1 MCQITDSLIAWI
13 RRIVRPPSANRPA
26 ATPASRPPSPRGKE
40 TAMSIWSRLFNR
52 TSTRQVSNWAVEVA
66 RQCQLEVAERLSGS
80 IHRMSLPEAR
90 GYIRARAGRV
100 IDAEISLV
108 SRRTGCQPAVAVA
121 IRERAMEE
129 TIRLAIG
136 ELLRATR
143 RTVVS
148 EPAVVRP
155 LRRAA

>member
-1 MCQITDSLIAWI
+1 ML
-13 RRIVRPPSANRPA
+13 
-26 ATPASRPPSPRGKE
+26 
-40 TAMSIWSRLFNR
+40 IWSRIFN
-52 TSTRQVSNWAVEVA
+52 SINTRQISNRAVEVA
-66 RQCQLEVAERLSGS
+66 RQCQLEVAGRLSDS

-100 IDAEISLV
+100 IDAEIS
-108 SRRTGCQPAVAVA
+108 RIHHHTGCQLSVAVT

-143 RTVVS
+143 RATAS
-148 EPAVVRP
+148 EPTAA
-155 LRRAA
+155 LRKAA

>member
-13 RRIVRPPSANRPA
+13 GRFVRPQSADRPA
-26 ATPASRPPSPRGKE
+26 ETPARPPLPREKE
-40 TAMSIWSRLFNR
+40 SAMSIWSRLFSR
-52 TSTRQVSNWAVEVA
+52 TSTRQISNWAVEVA
-66 RQCQLEVAERLSGS
+66 RRCQLEVAERLSDS

-108 SRRTGCQPAVAVA
+108 SRRTGCQPSVAVA

-148 EPAVVRP
+148 DPAIVRP
-155 LRRAA
+155 LRKAA